1 MSVTL
6 SFLYCTQ
13 YEGPFAMNKVIWLQ
27 ANKSI
32 LDMQSSK
39 IKVRKLSATRTCM
52 MERQENVPERCVY
65 NFDQN
70 MHLLSILQQL
80 DISENKIRYTP
91 AHRDTLKTLVD
102 TMSSLF

>member
-80 DISENKIRYTP
+80 DISEK
-91 AHRDTLKTLVD
+91 
-102 TMSSLF
+102 